1 MNGTQRIDRIVASTI
16 AILLAAGCIVVLYP
30 FVSALLWAVILCFV
44 TWPAFLWTVRLLGGR
59 RTLAASLMAL
69 LVAVLLV
76 APFVAVGLSLADNV
90 SHLTG
95 VISRGLENGPPELPA
110 WVADIPLV
118 GHRLHT
124 AWQSLIHDSARLT
137 TALQRLVVPVST
149 WLLSQGVALGGGV
162 LYMILSV
169 LLLFFL
175 YRDGAALASR
185 LQEVSGRIAGARAQ
199 QLEDLAVSTIRGVV
213 YGILGSMLAQ
223 GILAAV
229 GFLVA
234 GVPGAFLLGF
244 LTLVLSVLPGG
255 PALLWLPASIWLYK
269 QDATGWAI
277 FLVLWGL
284 LVVGTADNVIKP
296 YLIGRGSDLPFII
309 VLLGVLG
316 GAFAFG
322 VIGIFL
328 GPTLLAVGYTVVRD
342 WTLAEP
348 VAAAAA
354 PGLEPVVTQEATSAR
369 LAK

>member
-1 MNGTQRIDRIVASTI
+1 MNGTQRIDRIVAISI
-16 AILLAAGCIVVLYP
+16 AILLTAGCIVVLYP

-44 TWPAFLWTVRLLGGR
+44 TWPTFLWGVRLLGGR
-59 RTLAASLMAL
+59 RTLAATLMAL

-95 VISRGLENGPPELPA
+95 VISRGLEHGPPDLPA
-110 WVADIPLV
+110 WVTDIPLV

-124 AWQSLIHDSARLT
+124 GWQTLTQDSARLT
-137 TALQRLVVPVST
+137 TALQRLVVPVSA
-149 WLLSQGVALGGGV
+149 WLLSQGVALGSGI
-162 LYMILSV
+162 LYLILSV

-175 YRDGAALASR
+175 YRDGAALAAR
-185 LQEVSGRIAGARAQ
+185 LQEVSGRIAGARAH
-199 QLEDLAVSTIRGVV
+199 QLEDLAVTTIRGVV

-223 GILAAV
+223 GILAGV

-234 GVPGAFLLGF
+234 GVPGALLLGF

-269 QDATGWAI
+269 QDAIGWAI
-277 FLVLWGL
+277 FLALWGL
-284 LVVGTADNVIKP
+284 LVVGTADNFIKP

-316 GAFAFG
+316 GAIAFG

-328 GPTLLAVGYTVVRD
+328 GPTLLAIGYTVVRD
-342 WTLAEP
+342 WALAAP
-348 VAAAAA
+348 VAVAGA
-354 PGLEPVVTQEATSAR
+354 PDLDQE
-369 LAK
+369 

>member
-1 MNGTQRIDRIVASTI
+1 
-16 AILLAAGCIVVLYP
+16 VLYP

-44 TWPAFLWTVRLLGGR
+44 TWPTFLWAVHLLGGR
-59 RTLAASLMAL
+59 RTLAATLMAL

-90 SHLTG
+90 SRLTAA
-95 VISRGLENGPPELPA
+95 VSQALENGPPDLPA
-110 WVADIPLV
+110 WVTDLPLV

-124 AWQSLIHDSARLT
+124 GWQTLTQDSARLT

-149 WLLSQGVALGGGV
+149 WLLSQSMALGAGI
-162 LYMILSV
+162 LYLTLSV

-175 YRDGAALASR
+175 YRDGVALATR

-199 QLEDLAVSTIRGVV
+199 QLLGLVVSTVRGVV

-244 LTLVLSVLPGG
+244 LTLVLSILPGG

-269 QDATGWAI
+269 QGATGWAI
-277 FLVLWGL
+277 FLVSWGL

-316 GAFAFG
+316 GAMAFG

-342 WTLAEP
+342 WALAEP
-348 VAAAAA
+348 VAAAAT
-354 PGLEPVVTQEATSAR
+354 PVLEQG
-369 LAK
+369 